1 MDQSKLILDAARS
14 CINIELEALEK
25 LHQSFNSAFVEAV
38 QCIYQG
44 KGRLVITGI
53 GESAIIGQKIVA
65 TLNSTGTPSLFM
77 HAADAI
83 HGDLGMIQEQDII
96 MCISK
101 SGETSEI
108 KVLIPLLKTNHN
120 TLIAIVSNLES
131 SLAKSADYVLHTP
144 IDQEADPNNLAP
156 TSSTIAQMAMGDAVS
171 VALLALR
178 GFTASDFAK
187 YHPGGALGKQ
197 LYLKVGDLANLHP
210 RPMVHSNS
218 SLKDVII
225 EISKNRL
232 GATAVVD
239 SSDQVIG
246 IVTDGDLRRM
256 LEKNI
261 AIDSIEAIDIMSKN
275 PKQIEEDELAVNA
288 LEMMRRCSITQ
299 LIAVKENKYR
309 GIIHLHDLIREGIV

>member
-1 MDQSKLILDAARS
+1 
-14 CINIELEALEK
+14 
-25 LHQSFNSAFVEAV
+25 
-38 QCIYQG
+38 
-44 KGRLVITGI
+44 
-53 GESAIIGQKIVA
+53 
-65 TLNSTGTPSLFM
+65 
-77 HAADAI
+77 
-83 HGDLGMIQEQDII
+83 

-197 LYLKVGDLANLHP
+197 LYLPH
-210 RPMVHSNS
+210 
-218 SLKDVII
+218 
-225 EISKNRL
+225 
-232 GATAVVD
+232 
-239 SSDQVIG
+239 
-246 IVTDGDLRRM
+246 
-256 LEKNI
+256 
-261 AIDSIEAIDIMSKN
+261 
-275 PKQIEEDELAVNA
+275 
-288 LEMMRRCSITQ
+288 
-299 LIAVKENKYR
+299 
-309 GIIHLHDLIREGIV
+309 